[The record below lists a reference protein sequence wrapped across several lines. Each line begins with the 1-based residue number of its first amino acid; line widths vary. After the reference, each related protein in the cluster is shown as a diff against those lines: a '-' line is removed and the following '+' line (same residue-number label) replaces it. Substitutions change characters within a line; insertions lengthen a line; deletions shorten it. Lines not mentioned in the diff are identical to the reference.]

1 MLSGSSLSC
10 RSPPC
15 SHTAISSTSLTV
27 LLQASDLVRYTLSPA
42 DLNPSPPRFDLRA
55 VRCHLL
61 VLPFLQNFHQLT
73 VAHSACMCHNLFAVM
88 YFSHI
93 YFTTNKKPR
102 RPFWATLTSCF
113 SGLFCYS
120 PVFIVSSSGSG
131 AGRGSARRGRQT
143 PPRSRRVPASPG
155 RCPAVRR
162 SPPGRR
168 PSSRWRES
176 GGRRWSCC

>member
-73 VAHSACMCHNLFAVM
+73 VAHSACMCHNLFAVIC
-88 YFSHI
+88 FSHN
-93 YFTTNKKPR
+93 YFTTNEKPR
-102 RPFWATLTSCF
+102 RPFWATLASCF

-120 PVFIVSSSGSG
+120 PLLQPLPLFCTFCDLGAISCFETASFFIFAAIPESFGM
-131 AGRGSARRGRQT
+131 
-143 PPRSRRVPASPG
+143 
-155 RCPAVRR
+155 
-162 SPPGRR
+162 RR
-168 PSSRWRES
+168 P
-176 GGRRWSCC
+176 

>member
-61 VLPFLQNFHQLT
+61 GLPFLQNFHQLT
-73 VAHSACMCHNLFAVM
+73 VAHSACMCHNLFAVI
-88 YFSHI
+88 YFSHN
-93 YFTTNKKPR
+93 YFTTNEKPR
-102 RPFWATLTSCF
+102 RPFWATLASCF

-120 PVFIVSSSGSG
+120 PFLPECSEKKC
-131 AGRGSARRGRQT
+131 SANG
-143 PPRSRRVPASPG
+143 
-155 RCPAVRR
+155 
-162 SPPGRR
+162 
-168 PSSRWRES
+168 E
-176 GGRRWSCC
+176 

>member
-1 MLSGSSLSC
+1 MLSGSSLNC

-15 SHTAISSTSLTV
+15 SHTAISSASLRA

-55 VRCHLL
+55 VRCHLRG
-61 VLPFLQNFHQLT
+61 LPFLQNFHQLT

-102 RPFWATLTSCF
+102 RPFWATLASCF

-120 PVFIVSSSGSG
+120 PFIFE
-131 AGRGSARRGRQT
+131 RNIMNQ
-143 PPRSRRVPASPG
+143 PRLSLYLVDMK
-155 RCPAVRR
+155 
-162 SPPGRR
+162 
-168 PSSRWRES
+168 
-176 GGRRWSCC
+176 

>member
-1 MLSGSSLSC
+1 MLSESSLSC

-93 YFTTNKKPR
+93 YFTTNEKPR
-102 RPFWATLTSCF
+102 RPFWATLASCF

-120 PVFIVSSSGSG
+120 PFALQYCVSQNSDSVYIIELLSNHLKVFK
-131 AGRGSARRGRQT
+131 RFLDCLFLLL
-143 PPRSRRVPASPG
+143 
-155 RCPAVRR
+155 RCLR
-162 SPPGRR
+162 
-168 PSSRWRES
+168 
-176 GGRRWSCC
+176 